1 MHGVKDLIGFLAI
14 KHVRRRPLQSILTV
28 VGVAVGVMVLITAL
42 SLTNGFIDELV
53 DSTLEATPH
62 VTLRS
67 YRAGGTLPEDPA
79 VLAALE
85 DHPYVVAAAPFLS
98 SQALIARRADRS
110 LGMAGVEGFTQIAG
124 IDPRAEQD
132 VLELEALQ
140 EAAPMLATGDG
151 IVLGA
156 SLAAQLGVV
165 RGDRVT
171 VLDIRGNRREF
182 EVAGTFR
189 VGNELIDALASYMS
203 IPALQE
209 YLEVPGQ
216 ISGYHVRVDD
226 PTEAS
231 SVATDLARTFEL
243 QPMSWE
249 RIFGNLITQ
258 LRLQKAVIGVVVFL
272 IVLVAA
278 MGIANILILTVT
290 EKTEDIA
297 ILRALGAS
305 ERQILSVFT
314 LEGALLGGAGTLLGA
329 LLGLAVSAY
338 FRAQPFPL
346 PGDLYFITQL
356 PVEIQAWDV
365 AWVCG
370 LSTLT
375 SIAAGLIPARRA
387 AALDPVTVLR

>member
-1 MHGVKDLIGFLAI
+1 
-14 KHVRRRPLQSILTV
+14 
-28 VGVAVGVMVLITAL
+28 MVLITAL

-53 DSTLEATPH
+53 DSTLQATPH

-67 YRAGGTLPEDPA
+67 YRAGGTIPA
-79 VLAALE
+79 DRELLDALTN
-85 DHPYVVAAAPFLS
+85 HPDVVAAAPYLS

-110 LGMAGVEGFTQIAG
+110 LGLAGVEGFTQIAG
-124 IDPRAEQD
+124 IDPALEQE
-132 VLELEALQ
+132 VLDLAVLA
-140 EAAPMLATGDG
+140 EAAPLLESGDG

-156 SLAAQLGVV
+156 SLAAQLGVIA
-165 RGDRVT
+165 GDRVT

-209 YLEVPGQ
+209 YLEAPGQ
-216 ISGYHVRVDD
+216 ISGYHVRVHD
-226 PTEAS
+226 PTAAGA
-231 SVATDLARTFEL
+231 VATELGRTFEL
-243 QPMSWE
+243 QPLSWE

-278 MGIANILILTVT
+278 MGIANILVLTVS

-305 ERQILSVFT
+305 ERQILSIFT
-314 LEGALLGGAGTLLGA
+314 LEGVLLGGAGTILGA
-329 LLGLAVSAY
+329 LLGLGVSAY

-356 PVEIQAWDV
+356 PVQVQPWDV

-370 LSTLT
+370 LSLLT
-375 SIAAGLIPARRA
+375 SIGAGLLPARRA
-387 AALDPVTVLR
+387 AKLDPVVVLR